1 MQNALETR
9 SISAMDDLPLIDISG
24 PLSGRRDTATTAA
37 SVARACETIGFM
49 YVVGH
54 GIPERLIKRVYEN
67 VRQFFSLPLEEKQ
80 RWQITRS
87 NYRGYIPRKFF
98 SPNIGGEA
106 DDYEGYKLHYH
117 VQPDDPICEAFDLY
131 GPNRW
136 PEQPAGLEQSVTE
149 YWQACDRVAH
159 SLLAM
164 LATVLQVRPE
174 AFLALFQQP
183 LTNMTLLHYPPR
195 EPDSR
200 GFGIHPH
207 KDTDALTILAPDPVG
222 GLMVRRR
229 DCDDWLCIE
238 APPEALVVNIGD
250 MLEVWS
256 GGRFVSTPHK
266 VENTSGA
273 ARYSFPYFS
282 VPRYDTVVKPLI
294 RPMPYFDRQPIPV
307 GDVTREVW
315 RTNWPDTLS
324 QCENY
329 DLGTLE
335 N

>member
-1 MQNALETR
+1 
-9 SISAMDDLPLIDISG
+9 MDDLPLIDISG
-24 PLSGRRDTATTAA
+24 PMSGRGDAAATTA
-37 SVARACETIGFM
+37 SVVSACETIGFM

-54 GIPERLIKRVYEN
+54 GIPAPLINRVYED
-67 VRQFFSLPLEEKQ
+67 VKQFFCLPLEVKQ

-98 SPNIGGEA
+98 SPNTGGEA
-106 DDYEGYKLHYH
+106 DDYEGYKLHFP
-117 VQPDDPICEAFDLY
+117 VQPDDPIRDSFDLY

-136 PEQPAGLEQSVTE
+136 PDRPEGLKRSVTQ

-159 SLLAM
+159 CILTM
-164 LATVLQVRPE
+164 LATALQVQPE
-174 AFLALFQQP
+174 ALLKLFQQP

-195 EPDSR
+195 EPGSR

-229 DCDDWLCIE
+229 DSDAWLHVE
-238 APPEALVVNIGD
+238 APRNALVVNIGD

-266 VENTSGA
+266 VENASGA
-273 ARYSFPYFS
+273 ERYSFPYFS
-282 VPRYDTVVKPLI
+282 VPRYDTVVRPLI
-294 RPMPYFDRQPIPV
+294 TPLPDYDRQPIPV
-307 GDVTREVW
+307 GDVSREVW

-324 QCENY
+324 QREDY